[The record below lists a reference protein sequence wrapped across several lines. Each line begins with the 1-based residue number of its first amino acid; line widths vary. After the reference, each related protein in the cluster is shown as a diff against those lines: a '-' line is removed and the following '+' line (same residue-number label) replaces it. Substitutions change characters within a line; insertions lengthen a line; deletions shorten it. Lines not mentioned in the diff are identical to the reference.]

1 MADEAGVS
9 EELEALRA
17 AERHHQ
23 LELAGKRRRESA
35 LVLKLALKER
45 DTRELQ
51 TQVRELRQ
59 AMRPA
64 HSQVSKLLLDPSVN
78 AEIMKLREQV
88 KEARQKQANAEQELE
103 ASQFQSGSIA
113 GKKLVQKCKELQ
125 AENEQL
131 GEELSEGKVQKLQSE
146 AVLQKEYAAELAK
159 SLAETREWVEQLHEE
174 LDVSQAAILQLR
186 RERTAS

>member
-159 SLAETREWVEQLHEE
+159 ALAETREWVEQLHEE